1 MGVQY
6 ADPVLLVRIVINT
19 EKMMEEIEIMLI
31 LIYKIY
37 NDRFCPLSTFICKG
51 LAYTFGTNI

>member
-1 MGVQY
+1 M
-6 ADPVLLVRIVINT
+6 LLVRIVINT
-19 EKMMEEIEIMLI
+19 EKMMEEIEIM

>member
-1 MGVQY
+1 M
-6 ADPVLLVRIVINT
+6 LLFRIVINT

-37 NDRFCPLSTFICKG
+37 NDRFCPLSTFICKALG
-51 LAYTFGTNI
+51 LAYKFGTNL